1 MIFPVNIAR
10 PKGGGVPGV
19 QAGLFSAGSRRHFLQ
34 SVIPMYCLAVFFL
47 FSAFTGLRAQSG
59 ARPQAFITGVVTCDG
74 EPVEMAS
81 VYWAGT
87 AVGVSTGRDGAFRL
101 NVPAG
106 RRTLLLTVA
115 LIGYRTVEIPVEQPV
130 TKSFYEIELEED
142 THTLNEVMVVGKSA
156 TRKIN
161 ELAYNV
167 VAVEVKQFHNTTMDL
182 SHALD
187 RVSGVRIRESGGT
200 GSGFNFSLNGF
211 TGRQVKFFI
220 DGIPMENFGSSFQ
233 INNIPVNL
241 AERIEVYKG
250 VVPIAFGADALG
262 GAVNIVTGSRTNN
275 YFDASYSFGSFN
287 THKSCINAGYTSPQ
301 GFTVQANLFQNYS
314 DNNYPVD
321 VDVADLSTGL
331 YENRRVKRFN
341 DNYHNETL
349 IVNAGVTGKRYAD
362 RLLVGITLG
371 QNRADI
377 QTAARMDRVFGA
389 RFRRG
394 NIVMPSIR
402 YAKKDLFVK
411 GLDVNVTGNYN
422 LGFEQTVDTVARQ
435 YNWLGEYKEK
445 PAPGGELSRT
455 LYRYNNHNGLLTA
468 NVAYKINERHSV
480 MFNDVFNVFDRTG
493 SDAANPDNEE
503 ARLPRKT
510 VKNVAGLG
518 YKFDYSERWNTSVFV
533 KYFTQSTSSFTTVYY
548 TSEGTVYPELKTRFD
563 RLGYGLASAYFLL
576 TDLQLKFS
584 YEKSYRLP
592 ENEELFGDANT
603 LLGNTELRPESSD
616 NVNVGLNWNI
626 VAGRNHGLIFD
637 GNLIVRNAVDYIRPQ
652 QNTNGTHQVMTNQ
665 RDVMNIGYN
674 GEVRYSYRRLL
685 TAGVNMTY
693 QNLRNN
699 TRYEEGSTRESTVY
713 RDRIP
718 NMPYLFGNGD
728 VNLFFPGAGGRHN
741 NLSIGYNLLFVY
753 EYYLRWPSQGAS
765 GSKYTIP
772 TQLSQ
777 DVNVTYAIRD
787 GRYNI
792 SAECRNI
799 TDAGLYDNFSLQKP
813 GRSFSV
819 KFRYF
824 IGR

>member
-1 MIFPVNIAR
+1 MIFIFDVIR
-10 PKGGGVPGV
+10 PGNCNVSETYAVPFFAGCRRYFSQGVVSG
-19 QAGLFSAGSRRHFLQ
+19 FRKRLQ
-34 SVIPMYCLAVFFL
+34 SCRLSAVFL
-47 FSAFTGLRAQSG
+47 ILASACLHAQSG
-59 ARPQAFITGVVTCDG
+59 ARPQTFITGVVTSGG
-74 EPVEMAS
+74 EPVEMAA

-87 AVGVSTGRDGAFRL
+87 TVGTATGVDGKFRL
-101 NVPAG
+101 DVPAG
-106 RRTLLLTVA
+106 TRRLVLTVS
-115 LIGYRTVEIPVEQPV
+115 LIGYRTREIPVAYPV
-130 TKSFYEIELEED
+130 TEFFHDIEIEED
-142 THTLNEVMVVGKSA
+142 ALTLNEVMIIGKSSA
-156 TRKIN
+156 RKIN

-167 VAVEVKQFHNTTMDL
+167 VAVDVKQLHNTTVDL

-187 RVSGVRIRESGGT
+187 RISGVRIRESGGV

-233 INNIPVNL
+233 INNIPINL
-241 AERIEVYKG
+241 AERVEVYKG

-262 GAVNIVTGSRTNN
+262 GAVNIVTGSRQNS
-275 YFDASYSFGSFN
+275 YLDASYSAGSFN
-287 THKSCINAGYTSPQ
+287 THKSCINAGYVSAT
-301 GFTVQANLFQNYS
+301 GFTVQLNLFQNYS

-321 VDVADLSTGL
+321 VSVADLSTGL
-331 YENRRVKRFN
+331 YEDRRVKRFH

-349 IVNAGVTGKRYAD
+349 IASVGVTGKKYAD
-362 RLLVGITLG
+362 KLLAGVTLG
-371 QNRADI
+371 QNKADI

-394 NIVMPSIR
+394 NILMPSVR
-402 YAKKDLFVK
+402 YSKKDLFVE

-422 LGFEQTVDTVARQ
+422 FGYEQTVDTVARQ
-435 YNWLGEYKEK
+435 YNWLGDFKEK

-455 LYRYNNHNGLLTA
+455 LYRYNNHSGLLTA
-468 NVAYKINERHSV
+468 NVAYKIDERHSV
-480 MFNDVFNVFDRTG
+480 MINDVFNVFDRTG
-493 SDAANPDNEE
+493 SDAADPDNRE

-518 YKFDYSERWNTSVFV
+518 YRFDYSDRWNTSVFV
-533 KYFTQSTSSFTTVYY
+533 KYFTQSTSSFITVYNSA
-548 TSEGTVYPELKTRFD
+548 TGTVYPELKNRFD
-563 RLGYGLASAYFLL
+563 KLGYGLASAYFLL
-576 TDLQLKFS
+576 TDLQFKFS
-584 YEKSYRLP
+584 YEKSFRLP

-616 NVNVGLNWNI
+616 NVNVGLNCNI
-626 VAGRNHGLIFD
+626 TAGRDHGLILD
-637 GNLIVRNAVDYIRPQ
+637 GNLIIRNAVDYIRPQ

-665 RDVMNIGYN
+665 RDVVNVGYN

-685 TAGVNMTY
+685 TAGINMTY

-728 VNLFFPGAGGRHN
+728 ANFFFPGVGGRDN
-741 NLSIGYNLLFVY
+741 TLSIGYNLLFVY

-772 TQLSQ
+772 
-777 DVNVTYAIRD
+777 
-787 GRYNI
+787 
-792 SAECRNI
+792 
-799 TDAGLYDNFSLQKP
+799 
-813 GRSFSV
+813 
-819 KFRYF
+819 
-824 IGR
+824 